1 MIKSF
6 VLFIFVLGLFA
17 SKGLLAGEAKVELN
31 EQNIEQ
37 ALLERE
43 QKSLEVQAPEAT
55 SKNDESSAQKAVTSS
70 VANTAAPSAA
80 TAKESEIAVNLEA
93 RRTGGDE
100 TSPLARMIL
109 GLCVVGGLAFA
120 GWFAARQYRVRNRQ
134 AGPEVQMKV
143 LSQHHLGPKKSLAVI
158 RVAGESVLI
167 GITDHHIS
175 LIKSL
180 ALLDEDIANEET
192 SPPAN
197 FKTALKNTKSNPDD
211 DFAITGLRDFVSG
224 RLKNMRNLE

>member
-1 MIKSF
+1 MKSCL
-6 VLFIFVLGLFA
+6 LFIFVLGLFA
-17 SKGLLAGEAKVELN
+17 SKGLLAAEAKVELN

-43 QKSLEVQAPEAT
+43 QKSLEVQAPEVDGKT
-55 SKNDESSAQKAVTSS
+55 
-70 VANTAAPSAA
+70 
-80 TAKESEIAVNLEA
+80 KESEIAVSLDS
-93 RRTGGDE
+93 RRAGGDE

-109 GLCVVGGLAFA
+109 GMCVVGGLAFA
-120 GWFAARQYRVRNRQ
+120 GWFAARQYRVKNRQ
-134 AGPEVQMKV
+134 SGPEVQMKV

-180 ALLDEDIANEET
+180 ALLDEDLANEET
-192 SPPAN
+192 TPPTN
-197 FKTALKNTKSNPDD
+197 FKTALKNSKSNSDD